1 MSARRS
7 RHQQAIDLR
16 LACSGDCEI
25 TPLFL
30 TRCQMEVVRNALGF
44 YARAGEPAD
53 YSKAMEMLAV
63 LAEMRG
69 QEPIAKAG

>member
-1 MSARRS
+1 MQRR
-7 RHQQAIDLR
+7 R
-16 LACSGDCEI
+16 LACGGNCEI

-30 TRCQMEVVRNALGF
+30 TRCQMDVVRNALGF
-44 YARAGEPAD
+44 YARAGELAD

-69 QEPIAKAG
+69 QEPMARAG

>member
-7 RHQQAIDLR
+7 RHQLAIDLR

-30 TRCQMEVVRNALGF
+30 TRCQLDVVRNALGF

-53 YSKAMEMLAV
+53 YEKTMEMLAV

-69 QEPIAKAG
+69 QQPAHRVG